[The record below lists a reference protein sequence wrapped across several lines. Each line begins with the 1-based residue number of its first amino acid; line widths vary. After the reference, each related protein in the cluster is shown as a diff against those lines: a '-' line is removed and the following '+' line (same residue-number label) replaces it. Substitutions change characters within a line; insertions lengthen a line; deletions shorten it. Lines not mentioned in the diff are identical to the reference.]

1 MTENILFTHDEEYKQ
16 NLNRLLDI
24 LPNAEKETLIQT
36 LTRVVITKT
45 ASPLETPAFQGIVD
59 DFLERNV
66 QYYFI
71 DDVAWCLEHP
81 EGLLSLKIC
90 ERLGIGNPN
99 LYLNAWRK
107 LIAHPGASVRD
118 LSNMAK
124 DLEKLGKPALVVEA
138 WEKVIAHPDASVGD
152 LSNAAEKFEK
162 FGKPA
167 LAIETWEKV
176 IANPDARGSALYS
189 VAQSF
194 KRLGKPDL
202 AIQAWQKVR
211 AHPGASASQI

>member
-45 ASPLETPAFQGIVD
+45 ASPLETPAFQGIVA

-107 LIAHPGASVRD
+107 LIAHP
-118 LSNMAK
+118 
-124 DLEKLGKPALVVEA
+124 
-138 WEKVIAHPDASVGD
+138 DASVGD

-176 IANPDARGSALYS
+176 IAHPDARGSALYS

-202 AIQAWQKVR
+202 AIQVWKKIEANPGASVLDLREAASAFEGLGKPDLAIQAWQKVR